1 VLSLVRLWA
10 YAAGNKPSGDLSGMH
25 TLQIVA
31 AARYPRADGE
41 AWVATL
47 VEIAFLDGSP
57 GAYAL
62 HDWAEHQPWAT
73 ATAARSNAARQNAH
87 SRWRREGRGHQ
98 PTEWCDGSCLL
109 IGNAKVPIGNAKVPI
124 GNAKVPIGN
133 APSPAPAPAPSPS
146 PAPAPAP
153 ASLIRADLENSTA
166 GTTVRTL
173 APAGAQRGVMLPQV
187 QQEASS
193 VGIRIEWSG
202 IERERFSRL
211 FPVERWELDHALLRA
226 REEKAHS
233 PGFVLSV
240 IERDRA
246 KSAELA
252 DQPRGPGA
260 PQQPPITYSKQA
272 EGLRRTLE
280 FANNNTGYFDE
291 AFDAKAK

>member
-1 VLSLVRLWA
+1 
-10 YAAGNKPSGDLSGMH
+10 
-25 TLQIVA
+25 
-31 AARYPRADGE
+31 
-41 AWVATL
+41 
-47 VEIAFLDGSP
+47 
-57 GAYAL
+57 
-62 HDWAEHQPWAT
+62 
-73 ATAARSNAARQNAH
+73 
-87 SRWRREGRGHQ
+87 
-98 PTEWCDGSCLL
+98 
-109 IGNAKVPIGNAKVPI
+109 
-124 GNAKVPIGN
+124 
-133 APSPAPAPAPSPS
+133 
-146 PAPAPAP
+146 
-153 ASLIRADLENSTA
+153 
-166 GTTVRTL
+166 
-173 APAGAQRGVMLPQV
+173 MLPQV